1 MLTDSLEGSKYLRI
15 LDLSRHGLTDKD
27 LGNLSKVLSTCQ
39 LEHLNLGNNNISDQ
53 GLAVLASLSIPGG
66 SLQTLDITRNQGCTQ
81 EGFCHLLKLVKD
93 NPRLDSLHCQFE
105 EGLSPETRHF
115 LDFNKSGRSLLGQAG
130 HNVPLS
136 LWPVVLER
144 ANGIFHDE
152 ADHKEKAANVIFHL
166 LQGPQPTGT
175 LLSVL
180 LSEGKL
186 SKDPPSIPTRS
197 RTLLHE
203 FDGNAA
209 GVVGLPFG
217 GRGAK
222 RKREQ

>member
-1 MLTDSLEGSKYLRI
+1 MQIAITLEGVSDQEDPPLPLEALGKLLSTAKLETLGRQSPNASRKHRSAFVNMLTDSLEGSKYLRI
-15 LDLSRHGLTDKD
+15 LDLSHNGLTDKD
-27 LGNLSKVLSTCQ
+27 LGNLSQVLSTCQ
-39 LEHLNLGNNNISDQ
+39 LENQNLGNNNISDQ

-115 LDFNKSGRSLLGQAG
+115 LAFNKSGRSLLGQAG
-130 HNVPLS
+130 HNFPLS

-152 ADHKEKAANVIFHL
+152 ADHKEKVANVIFHL
-166 LQGPQPTGT
+166 LQGP
-175 LLSVL
+175 
-180 LSEGKL
+180 
-186 SKDPPSIPTRS
+186 
-197 RTLLHE
+197 
-203 FDGNAA
+203 
-209 GVVGLPFG
+209 
-217 GRGAK
+217 
-222 RKREQ
+222 